1 MTEFLPLVLPF
12 LAAAFVAQASPGPAT
27 LAIAREAMA
36 HGRGPGIALALGVTT
51 GSWIW
56 SAVAAGGMS
65 ALILASE
72 WAIIGLRVTAAL
84 YLGWLAWKSARAAL
98 QPIGAAGLGKPPVP
112 GSGYS
117 RGLLI
122 HLTNPKAI
130 LFFGALYALGLPAD
144 ASAATSLLLAVAI
157 GIQSMLIFTGMALL
171 FSHHWIAAGYARL
184 RRMFEAVFAVVFGSA
199 AGGFFFVALRPLLLS
214 VKRLPA

>member
-1 MTEFLPLVLPF
+1 MTEGPLLLPI
-12 LAAAFVAQASPGPAT
+12 LAAALVAQASPGPAT

-36 HGRGPGIALALGVTT
+36 HGRAAGVALALGVTT

-72 WAIIGLRVTAAL
+72 WAVVGLRIVAAL
-84 YLGWLAWKSARAAL
+84 YLGWLGWKSARAAL
-98 QPIGAAGLGKPPVP
+98 RPPGAAGLGRPPAT
-112 GSGYS
+112 GSSYG

-130 LFFGALYALGLPAD
+130 LFFGALYAFGVPAD
-144 ASAATSLLLAVAI
+144 ASAAAIFLVAGAI
-157 GIQSMLIFTGMALL
+157 AIQSLLIFTGMALL
-171 FSHHWIAAGYARL
+171 FSHAWIAAGYARL
-184 RRMFEAVFAVVFGSA
+184 RRGFEAVFAVVFGTA
-199 AGGFFFVALRPLLLS
+199 AIGFLIGAVRSLLAS
-214 VKRLPA
+214 WRKIPA